1 MEFGVH
7 LPDAGG
13 MAQRE
18 PFLAYCRAAE
28 DHGYESVWAS
38 DHIAWPDVESISSQ
52 YPYGD
57 NSGFPSPGSPWLD
70 CIGSLTFAAAATER
84 VRLGTTV
91 LILGYR
97 PAIQQAKAWATLD
110 VLSGGRAILGVGVG
124 WMKEEFEAI
133 GMPWDERGA
142 RADEFLEV
150 FEKLWADERV
160 THEGR
165 FDRFGPIGFSPKPVN
180 GRIPVWVGGHTRPAF
195 RRTARYGDAFHAA
208 FTPPAELTAMFDA
221 VGAECEAIGRNPA
234 EVERTM
240 LHRVLFDHEADGAIS
255 GSVDRIVDQIGAY
268 ADLGVSHMAVFF
280 LQRGGVEARLEAIAR
295 FAEEVRPQL
304 G

>member
-18 PFLAYCRAAE
+18 PFLAYCRAA
-28 DHGYESVWAS
+28 DQLGYESVWSS
-38 DHIAWPDVESISSQ
+38 DHIAWPDVETIASQ
-52 YPYGD
+52 YPYGE

-91 LILGYR
+91 LIIGYR

-124 WMKEEFEAI
+124 WMKEEFDAI
-133 GMPWDERGA
+133 GMPWDRRGE
-142 RADEFLEV
+142 RADEFLDI

-160 THEGR
+160 THEGQ

-208 FTPPAELTAMFDA
+208 FTPPEELQGFFDA
-221 VGAECEAIGRNPA
+221 IGAECEAIGRDPGT
-234 EVERTM
+234 VERTM
-240 LHRVLFDHEADGAIS
+240 LHRVLFDHEAEGAIS
-255 GSVDRIVDQIGAY
+255 GSVDRIVHQIGEY
-268 ADLGVSHMAVFF
+268 AERGVSHMAVFF
-280 LQRGGVEARLEAIAR
+280 LQRGGVEARLDAIRR

>member
-1 MEFGVH
+1 
-7 LPDAGG
+7 

-18 PFLAYCRAAE
+18 PFLAYCRAA
-28 DHGYESVWAS
+28 DSLGYDSVWSS

-52 YPYGD
+52 YPYGG
-57 NSGFPSPGSPWLD
+57 NSGFPSPGSAWLD

-91 LILGYR
+91 LIIGYR

-133 GMPWDERGA
+133 GMPWDERGK

-150 FEKLWADERV
+150 FEKLWAQERI
-160 THEGR
+160 THSGT
-165 FDRFGPIGFSPKPVN
+165 FDRFGPIGFSPKPVH

-195 RRTARYGDAFHAA
+195 RRAARYGDAFHAA
-208 FTPPAELTAMFDA
+208 FTPPQELAGYFDA
-221 VGAECEAIGRNPA
+221 VAAECEILDRDPA

-240 LHRVLFDHEADGAIS
+240 LHRVLFDTEVEGTIS
-255 GSVDRIVDQIGAY
+255 GSTDRIVDQLGEYAAIG
-268 ADLGVSHMAVFF
+268 LSHMAVFF
-280 LQRGGVEARLEAIAR
+280 LQRGGVEARLEAIHR
-295 FAEEVRPQL
+295 FAEDVRPHL